1 VQASARCAQST
12 FTEKLERLLNLG
24 DFAMISN
31 KLVSLTVAAV
41 VGLGALAFNV
51 ELASA
56 GGYGG
61 GQGGRS
67 VWSGGQGNRK
77 DGVAAKAKPTGA
89 AKATKAVGATAKAE
103 STGAAK
109 ATEAAGAA
117 AKANP
122 LEAAVAAAK
131 AAEAFGA
138 ALKALSGQ

>member
-1 VQASARCAQST
+1 VCSST

-41 VGLGALAFNV
+41 AGLGALAFNV

-77 DGVAAKAKPTGA
+77 DGAAAKAKPTGA

-103 STGAAK
+103 STGAA
-109 ATEAAGAA
+109 TEAAGAA

-122 LEAAVAAAK
+122 FEAAMQAAK